1 MDYLTSYVDALTSC
15 ITALEVFD
23 AVADRL
29 SSVVRPHGLANHL
42 VQREAVK
49 EFFIKYLL
57 QQLV

>member
-57 QQLV
+57 Q